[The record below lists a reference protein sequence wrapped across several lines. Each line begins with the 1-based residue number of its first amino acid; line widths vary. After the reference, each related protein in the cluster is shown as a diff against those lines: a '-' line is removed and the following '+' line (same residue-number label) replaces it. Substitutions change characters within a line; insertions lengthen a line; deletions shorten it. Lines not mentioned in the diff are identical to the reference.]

1 MSPAGARLPA
11 FRAEGRTLHARVEQH
26 LSTGALGDGSA
37 IAGTAAAYYRGAARV
52 CAGAT
57 GTDPAAVAPTERPW
71 AESLRRAAVDEAL
84 RECSAGRTENGREAL
99 ARYVALNSRMS
110 SDPELETDSET
121 KGENAPEF
129 PGTGPGHWV
138 TGHFLALF
146 SATTTVGG
154 APVEA
159 RPAAVTPQAE
169 GARAR
174 AVALARRGL
183 PRLAG
188 DVLSA
193 ARLVVPYRGEQPYS
207 GYTNAAP
214 LVVFVAEQ
222 TFRQD
227 RLAAE
232 LLVHECLHQK
242 LNDISL
248 ARSLFRPD
256 YHDERS
262 ATVGVPWSFGSSRT
276 RHFSADRT
284 FAAFHVYT
292 HQALLYLGL
301 AVTEPDEER
310 VEGALAETVTAW
322 ARAAHFARAL
332 DGGPVTAELGPD
344 GHRLAHWLTA
354 AVEALGELR
363 LPDGSSLHAHAGA
376 HAGAPAGAHDAA

>member
-1 MSPAGARLPA
+1 MSPDAARPPA
-11 FRAEGRTLHARVEQH
+11 FRGEARKLHAAVEEH
-26 LSTGALGDGSA
+26 LSTGVFGDGAA

-57 GTDPAAVAPTERPW
+57 GTDPAAVAPTGRPY

-84 RECSAGRTENGREAL
+84 RECSAGRPENGGEAL
-99 ARYVALNSRMS
+99 ARYIALNARMS
-110 SDPELETDSET
+110 SDAELEADLEM
-121 KGENAPEF
+121 GEENAPEF
-129 PGTGPGHWV
+129 PRIGPDHWV
-138 TGHFLALF
+138 SRHFLGLF
-146 SATTTVGG
+146 GSTTTVGG

-159 RPAAVTPQAE
+159 LPAAVTPQAE
-169 GARAR
+169 AARAR

-188 DVLSA
+188 DVLAA
-193 ARLVVPYRGEQPYS
+193 ARRVVPYRGEQPYS

-214 LVVFVAEQ
+214 LLVFVAEQ

-232 LLVHECLHQK
+232 LLVHESLHQK

-262 ATVGVPWSFGSSRT
+262 ATVSVPWSFGSGRT

-310 VEGALAETVTAW
+310 AGGALAETVLAW

-344 GHRLAHWLTA
+344 GHRLTRWLTT
-354 AVEALGELR
+354 AVDALGELR
-363 LPDGSSLHAHAGA
+363 LPDGSALAAHSGAVTPHAA
-376 HAGAPAGAHDAA
+376 